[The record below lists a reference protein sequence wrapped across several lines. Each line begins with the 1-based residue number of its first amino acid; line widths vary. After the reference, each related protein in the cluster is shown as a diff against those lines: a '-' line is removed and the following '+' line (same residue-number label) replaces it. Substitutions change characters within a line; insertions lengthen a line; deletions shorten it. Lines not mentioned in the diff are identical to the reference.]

1 MAFSP
6 LDLQKITFKK
16 KMKGYDPTEVDNLL
30 SAVADELAGHLAEIE
45 KLEREN
51 RYYRQRLQDA
61 QGRESQLQETL
72 LQVQRVSDQIRNN
85 AEQEGEL
92 VVQEANQKAN
102 QIVHRAMEDAARVEA
117 KVTELK
123 MARRELYHKFKQTV
137 NFFERILEAEADA
150 QEGGEVRTLSRPRLA
165 DEAGEVG

>member
-6 LDLQKITFKK
+6 LDLQKVTFKK
-16 KMKGYDPTEVDNLL
+16 KLNGFDPTEVENLL
-30 SAVADELAGHLAEIE
+30 SAVGDELAGHLAEIE

-51 RYYRQRLQDA
+51 RYYRQRLQDS

-85 AEQEGEL
+85 AQQEGEL
-92 VVQEANQKAN
+92 VVKEAQHQAHK
-102 QIVHRAMEDAARVEA
+102 IVHRAIEEAAKVEA
-117 KVTELK
+117 KVVELK

-137 NFFERILEAEADA
+137 DFFERLLEAESPENDR
-150 QEGGEVRTLSRPRLA
+150 GELRTMPSRLSE
-165 DEAGEVG
+165 DVGEVG